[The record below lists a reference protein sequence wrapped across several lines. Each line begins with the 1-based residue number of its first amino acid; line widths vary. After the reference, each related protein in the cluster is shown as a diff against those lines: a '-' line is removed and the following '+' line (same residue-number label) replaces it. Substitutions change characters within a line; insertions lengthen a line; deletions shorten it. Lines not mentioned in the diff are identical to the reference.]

1 MAYMKKDILI
11 GCILALFAVGL
22 HLVVIPEQVASHGQG
37 PVALSPRLFCH
48 ITAGLLL
55 MLSLILV
62 LTGIREKKEDLS
74 SQDPA
79 KDTRILQGIAS
90 VVLSAVYIVFI
101 NQAGYFVST
110 AFFMVIFLLGFG
122 ARGFK
127 GILIFLAVILPFIYF
142 LFTKLLK
149 VILPSGI
156 MF

>member
-101 NQAGYFVST
+101 NQAGYFVSNLT
-110 AFFMVIFLLGFG
+110 LLRHYQPGVIPLLGRSNTTEEFQEFIFL
-122 ARGFK
+122 R
-127 GILIFLAVILPFIYF
+127 V
-142 LFTKLLK
+142 LL
-149 VILPSGI
+149 
-156 MF
+156 